1 MFRQVCAGTS
11 GTLVFSVQPVL
22 PFDNLQY
29 SQFVAVMT
37 TEQPHWKDSPR
48 YLPTEVFRHHSW
60 LYCLELLLSAPA
72 WRLESLFT
80 RITWWCCNSAA
91 STCAPKPSEN
101 ILEHG
106 PKSRHIFFLVIKV
119 VQRYRHVLTDQLRV
133 GSCCFRLA
141 PMSSGISHDRN
152 AVPLIINS

>member
-11 GTLVFSVQPVL
+11 GTSVFSVQPAL

-48 YLPTEVFRHHSW
+48 YLPIEVFRHHSW
-60 LYCLELLLSAPA
+60 LHCLELLLSAPA

-106 PKSRHIFFLVIKV
+106 PKSRHIFFPSDQSSSKV
-119 VQRYRHVLTDQLRV
+119 PPRFNRPITV